1 MGKKHDYLILEAGL
15 EQPKCRFCGS
25 EPSHQSIK
33 GEYVFGGKPEQR
45 FWKCNV
51 CQIIYLFPPPS
62 KEEELEFYKKEFEKY
77 METRSGGDKDWSSPE
92 KHFDS
97 NQNEAR
103 RRMAFLEPYL
113 KKGQKALEIGCSSGF
128 MLSALRDKGIDVF
141 GIDPSEGFIEYVR
154 SKGIYVYKNLEELKA
169 NHDIQ
174 FDLIIHYYVLEHIRN
189 PVDFIK
195 QCMKLLKSE
204 SKMVFEVPCATDPL
218 VELYHVPA
226 FDKFYWSVAHHWYF
240 NRESLTVV
248 LKKVDSKF
256 ALYPEQRYDLSNHI
270 RWMQQG
276 KPGGLGHYHRIFG
289 DELDRLYK
297 QKLKEHWLCDTI
309 IALVEK

>member
-1 MGKKHDYLILEAGL
+1 M

-45 FWKCNV
+45 FWKCSD

-92 KHFDS
+92 KHFES
-97 NQNEAR
+97 NQSEAK
-103 RRMAFLEPYL
+103 RRMSFLEPYL
-113 KKGQKALEIGCSSGF
+113 EKGQKALEIGCSSGF
-128 MLSALRDKGIDVF
+128 MLSVLRDKGIDVC

-154 SKGIYVYKNLEELKA
+154 SKGINVYKNFEELKA
-169 NHDIQ
+169 NHDIK

-195 QCMKLLKSE
+195 QWMKLLKSE
-204 SKMVFEVPCATDPL
+204 GKMVFEVPCATDPL
-218 VELYHVPA
+218 IEVYQVAA
-226 FDKFYWSVAHHWYF
+226 FDRFYWSCAHHWYF
-240 NRESLTVV
+240 NKNSLTA
-248 LKKVDSKF
+248 LIKNTDYRFK
-256 ALYPEQRYDLSNHI
+256 LYPEQRYDLSNHMT
-270 RWMQQG
+270 WMLEQ
-276 KPGGLGHYHRIFG
+276 KPGGMGRYTHIFG
-289 DELDRLYK
+289 QDLEDLYRK
-297 QKLKEHWLCDTI
+297 QLRQKWLCDTI
-309 IALVEK
+309 IAVINKR

>member
-1 MGKKHDYLILEAGL
+1 
-15 EQPKCRFCGS
+15 
-25 EPSHQSIK
+25 
-33 GEYVFGGKPEQR
+33 
-45 FWKCNV
+45 
-51 CQIIYLFPPPS
+51 
-62 KEEELEFYKKEFEKY
+62 
-77 METRSGGDKDWSSPE
+77 
-92 KHFDS
+92 
-97 NQNEAR
+97 
-103 RRMAFLEPYL
+103 
-113 KKGQKALEIGCSSGF
+113 
-128 MLSALRDKGIDVF
+128 
-141 GIDPSEGFIEYVR
+141 
-154 SKGIYVYKNLEELKA
+154 
-169 NHDIQ
+169 
-174 FDLIIHYYVLEHIRN
+174 
-189 PVDFIK
+189 
-195 QCMKLLKSE
+195 MKLLKSE

-309 IALVEK
+309 IALVEI